1 MKALL
6 QSSLA
11 IALSATILVAQE
23 AALTN
28 GIVIKMVQS
37 GVPTDTI
44 VRTIATAE
52 KVNFGFLPNDLAA
65 MSNAKVPDD
74 VFKAMA
80 RRDKTVGPTAAAPAP
95 VQVVAVAATP
105 TTTPPTVG
113 VAVKPTRIAKPVSA
127 PSGKGYDVKYSGGS
141 LESLKGGDDLRLFV
155 ASDHVMLRHDKAEA
169 FSLSPVSIT
178 EVSYGQE
185 VHRRIGTAAG
195 VAVLTL
201 GVGAII
207 AFSKSKKHYIGMT
220 WDDAG
225 KKGGVALQA
234 DKNEYRGIL
243 TALEGVTGKR
253 AVDTDEDAAKKN
265 K

>member
-1 MKALL
+1 MLHKVTKIGLSFLICA
-6 QSSLA
+6 A
-11 IALSATILVAQE
+11 ILFAQE

-28 GIVIKMVQS
+28 DVVIKMVLS
-37 GVPTDTI
+37 GVPTGTI
-44 VRTIATAE
+44 VRMVETAE
-52 KVNFGFLPNDLAA
+52 KVNFSFLPNDLAA
-65 MSNAKVPDD
+65 MGQAKVPEE

-80 RRDKTVGPTAAAPAP
+80 RRDKTAAPVTTP
-95 VQVVAVAATP
+95 VAAKAEPARPATVVAVAARP
-105 TTTPPTVG
+105 
-113 VAVKPTRIAKPVSA
+113 APVVDRPALPVTA
-127 PSGKGYDVKYSGGS
+127 PSGKGYEVKYSGGS
-141 LESLKGGDDLRLFV
+141 LESLKAGEDLRLFV
-155 ASDHVMLRHDKAEA
+155 ASDHIALRHDKTDAL
-169 FSLSPVSIT
+169 SLSPNSVT
-178 EVSYGQE
+178 DLSYGQE

-207 AFSKSKKHYIGMT
+207 AFSKSKKHYIGIT
-220 WDDAG
+220 WDDGG

-243 TALEGVTGKR
+243 TALEGVTGRK